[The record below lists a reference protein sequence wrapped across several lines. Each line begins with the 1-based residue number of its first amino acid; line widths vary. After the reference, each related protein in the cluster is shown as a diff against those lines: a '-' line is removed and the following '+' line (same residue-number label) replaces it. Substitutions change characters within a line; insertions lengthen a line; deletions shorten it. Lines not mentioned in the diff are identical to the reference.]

1 MSEQIK
7 CQPQPIPAY
16 SGITINIM
24 NPTLNAGTLDGCGQG
39 ANLNAVGINVIPQN
53 EAQKENAGKTKY
65 ATRPENEIS
74 PNGYYSRAE
83 IEQSRKKETSDS
95 KEVKAEHEQ
104 DKRYGYSGSEET
116 KSEHDQNKSD
126 RTSDKQNLQTNTI
139 KEKET
144 VKETLIQNNDTSK
157 EQQASQTQTREETSR
172 QNETRQNDSARDYA
186 NEKQNETQQNTS
198 AQTYT
203 EDRTKQTENKTA
215 GVNEGVNDSVNN
227 RTNNEINNGANGKNN
242 TDTPAAQNND
252 RVQTPV
258 QSTNTANEPVQNQ
271 QAGITNNP
279 QEEQARTAENTPKQQ
294 NEKQYNEARQ
304 NSEEND
310 LTTSQQIIEMV
321 DSENAKEKEL
331 KENGKKVKVVALT
344 NEYIMSLENYL
355 NNPNTDIR
363 LMAAKDILTR
373 LDEDRDRYDDAALNA
388 LLNKML
394 QDPSKLVRIA
404 ALSALSADLASGNDY
419 TVQLLNQIQQDPKSD
434 QQDVLEA
441 AQIMLNRSAKTE
453 IRYIR
458 TENYEQQ
465 AEE

>member
-215 GVNEGVNDSVNN
+215 GVNDSVNN
-227 RTNNEINNGANGKNN
+227 RTNNEINDGANGKNN

-258 QSTNTANEPVQNQ
+258 QSTNTATEPAQNQ

-279 QEEQARTAENTPKQQ
+279 QEEQVRTAENTPKQQ
-294 NEKQYNEARQ
+294 NDKQNEAQQ
-304 NSEEND
+304 NSGEND

-453 IRYIR
+453 IRYLR